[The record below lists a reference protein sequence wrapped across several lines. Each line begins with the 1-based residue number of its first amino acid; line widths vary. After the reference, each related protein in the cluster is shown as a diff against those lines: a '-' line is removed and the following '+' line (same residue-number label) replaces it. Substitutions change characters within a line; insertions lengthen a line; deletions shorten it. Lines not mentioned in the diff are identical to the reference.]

1 MSDNNKIIG
10 NNYSLI
16 DGTVEFFGAV
26 GARSKSGRWYANLFI
41 GNRDL
46 QFVIRKTDTLLD
58 DILGAIAADI
68 KAGNDVAYLIAG
80 RRAGVLLYL
89 SNIITAEHLRNASE
103 GVDYVDI
110 PSLAAFGDYSLTIR
124 VESSRTEHY
133 LATADKDY
141 VTIK

>member
-1 MSDNNKIIG
+1 MSDNNTIIG
-10 NNYSLI
+10 TNYSLEN
-16 DGTVEFFGAV
+16 GTVEFFGAI
-26 GARSKSGRWYANLFI
+26 GTCSNSGRWYANLFI

-46 QFVIRKTDTLLD
+46 QFEIRKTDTLLD

-103 GVDYVDI
+103 GEDYVDI
-110 PSLAAFGDYSLTIR
+110 PGLAAFGDFSLTVRI
-124 VESSRTEHY
+124 ESSRTEHY